1 MKYLATA
8 SAFLLG
14 SEVLSLLAL
23 IVMALML
30 LADILKEADRRGEI
44 R

>member
-14 SEVLSLLAL
+14 NEVLSLLAL
-23 IVMALML
+23 IVMVLMFF
-30 LADILKEADRRGEI
+30 ADILKEAERRRE
-44 R
+44 

>member
-23 IVMALML
+23 IVMALMFFG
-30 LADILKEADRRGEI
+30 DILREADRRREI